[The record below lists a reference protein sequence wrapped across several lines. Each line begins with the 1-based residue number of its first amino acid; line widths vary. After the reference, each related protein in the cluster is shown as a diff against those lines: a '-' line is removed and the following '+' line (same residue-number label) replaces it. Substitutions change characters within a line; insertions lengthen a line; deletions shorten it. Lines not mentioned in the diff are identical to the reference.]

1 MIYFN
6 NVTATYSKNS
16 GLKNFSLRVDKGEM
30 VYLVGPSGAGKST
43 VLKCL
48 YNGVDINKGE
58 LLIEN
63 SNMSNLS
70 ILKTQKLRRKIGI
83 IFQDY
88 RLIENQSVFENVSLP
103 LRIDKI
109 SSKLIKQKTT
119 KILKEIGIFKLA
131 NNYPKDLSSGEQQ
144 LVSICRALVKDPLMV
159 LADEPTGNLDQ
170 KASMEIVNILENISN
185 LGTTVIMST
194 HNKLLIENSKKTII
208 YLESGIRIRK

>member
-6 NVTATYSKNS
+6 NVTVTYSKNS

-48 YNGVDINKGE
+48 YNGVDINEGE

-109 SSKLIKQKTT
+109 SSKLIKQKTI

-170 KASMEIVNILENISN
+170 KASTEIVNILENISN

>member
-16 GLKNFSLRVDKGEM
+16 GLKNFSLRVEKGEM

-48 YNGVDINKGE
+48 YNGVDIKQGE

-63 SNMSNLS
+63 SNISNLS
-70 ILKTQKLRRKIGI
+70 IIKTQKLRRKIGI

-103 LRIDKI
+103 LRINKI
-109 SSKLIKQKTT
+109 SSKLIKQKTN
-119 KILKEIGIFKLA
+119 KILEEIGIIKLA

-170 KASMEIVNILENISN
+170 KASTEIVNILEKISN

-208 YLESGIRIRK
+208 YLDSGIRIRK

>member
-48 YNGVDINKGE
+48 YNGVDINEGE

-109 SSKLIKQKTT
+109 SSKLIKQKTI

-170 KASMEIVNILENISN
+170 KASTKIVNILENISN

>member
-48 YNGVDINKGE
+48 YNGVDINEGE

>member
-63 SNMSNLS
+63 SSLPTNHPK
-70 ILKTQKLRRKIGI
+70 IFKAQDTFIPWPKLKEEINAL
-83 IFQDY
+83 
-88 RLIENQSVFENVSLP
+88 ENYVFEN
-103 LRIDKI
+103 D
-109 SSKLIKQKTT
+109 
-119 KILKEIGIFKLA
+119 
-131 NNYPKDLSSGEQQ
+131 
-144 LVSICRALVKDPLMV
+144 
-159 LADEPTGNLDQ
+159 
-170 KASMEIVNILENISN
+170 LENIINILRELVNGYNNSGEIVDYVFKEKLKNSN
-185 LGTTVIMST
+185 L
-194 HNKLLIENSKKTII
+194 N
-208 YLESGIRIRK
+208 RF

>member
-88 RLIENQSVFENVSLP
+88 RLIENQSV
-103 LRIDKI
+103 DKI

-170 KASMEIVNILENISN
+170 KASTEIVNILENISN

>member
-1 MIYFN
+1 M
-6 NVTATYSKNS
+6 
-16 GLKNFSLRVDKGEM
+16 
-30 VYLVGPSGAGKST
+30 
-43 VLKCL
+43 
-48 YNGVDINKGE
+48 
-58 LLIEN
+58 
-63 SNMSNLS
+63 
-70 ILKTQKLRRKIGI
+70 
-83 IFQDY
+83 
-88 RLIENQSVFENVSLP
+88 SLP
-103 LRIDKI
+103 LRINKI

-170 KASMEIVNILENISN
+170 KASTEIVNILENISN